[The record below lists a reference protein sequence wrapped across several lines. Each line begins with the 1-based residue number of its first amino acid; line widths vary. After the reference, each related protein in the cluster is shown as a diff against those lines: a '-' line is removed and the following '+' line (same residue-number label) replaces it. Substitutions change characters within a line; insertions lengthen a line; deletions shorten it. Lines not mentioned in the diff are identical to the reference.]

1 MDQPVICQQPD
12 NKKSPGIDSVDSGFY
27 FEEESQIKKPAED
40 TKTLTEE
47 GAMGANAGGTT
58 SSTTGDCCYYCN
70 CYVFN
75 RWNCQELN
83 DWQIQQFN
91 NFNNSIIGQISI
103 IELLEKFNHWIME
116 FLKIWK

>member
-12 NKKSPGIDSVDSGFY
+12 NKKSPGIDSVDSGFH

-70 CYVFN
+70 C
-75 RWNCQELN
+75 NCVGIGYHPCDCGPCDCGNCDCGDCNCN
-83 DWQIQQFN
+83 DAD
-91 NFNNSIIGQISI
+91 IIFYILCCPCMI
-103 IELLEKFNHWIME
+103 LAKC
-116 FLKIWK
+116 